1 METSMKTKLK
11 KTSILMLEN
20 RVLVKQS
27 EPEKKTASGIIIP
40 DTAKEKPL
48 RGIVIAV
55 GPGKKEEN
63 ILQDMTVVPGDIVL
77 YSKYGGN
84 DVSIDGEDYL
94 IMKESDIY
102 SILYENE

>member
-1 METSMKTKLK
+1 MKTKLK
-11 KTSILMLEN
+11 KTSILLLEN

-27 EPEKKTASGIIIP
+27 EPEKRTASGIIIP

-55 GPGKKEEN
+55 GPGKKDEHE
-63 ILQDMTVVPGDIVL
+63 QPMTVVPGDIVL

-94 IMKESDIY
+94 IMKETDIY
-102 SILYENE
+102 SILYENEE

>member
-1 METSMKTKLK
+1 MKTKLK

-27 EPEKKTASGIIIP
+27 EPEKRTASGIIIP

-55 GPGKKEEN
+55 GPGKKDE
-63 ILQDMTVVPGDIVL
+63 QPMTVVPGNIVL

-94 IMKESDIY
+94 IMKETDIY
-102 SILYENE
+102 SILYENEE